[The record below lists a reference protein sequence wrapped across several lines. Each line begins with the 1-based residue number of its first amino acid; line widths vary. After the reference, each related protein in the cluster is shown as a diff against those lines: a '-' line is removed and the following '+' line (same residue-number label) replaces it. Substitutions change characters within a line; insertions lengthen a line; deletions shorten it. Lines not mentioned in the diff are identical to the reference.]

1 MCINVFFCVDSG
13 ARVKNCVCLF
23 VFVTANAYLGTK
35 TSNVAAG
42 HIPCWITWKACHRHS
57 LVVKDDSLAQLYLGF
72 DSRQDEFLTMWIVSI
87 LFFVAS
93 AQVKICVSSL
103 MRLCCWVGMA
113 IAWRCMCTSIREETK
128 LLLDVWYPK
137 SPPIRYQCSYVVFGH
152 IALEMKIVLITPISE
167 AWGKTPKWVKWQIQM
182 RKERREGEEGKRERG
197 WGLAVKG
204 RW

>member
-1 MCINVFFCVDSG
+1 MSQTWSSGLGWQSDTDWSWVRVPTRLIASQCCV
-13 ARVKNCVCLF
+13 VC
-23 VFVTANAYLGTK
+23 AN
-35 TSNVAAG
+35 
-42 HIPCWITWKACHRHS
+42 
-57 LVVKDDSLAQLYLGF
+57 F
-72 DSRQDEFLTMWIVSI
+72 
-87 LFFVAS
+87 LFFVDS

-137 SPPIRYQCSYVVFGH
+137 SSPIRYQCSYVVNGH